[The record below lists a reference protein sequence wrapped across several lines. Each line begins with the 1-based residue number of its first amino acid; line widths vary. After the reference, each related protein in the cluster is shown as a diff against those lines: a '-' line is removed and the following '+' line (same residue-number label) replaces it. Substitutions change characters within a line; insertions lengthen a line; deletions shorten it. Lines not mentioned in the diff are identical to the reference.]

1 MLNVYSLFVL
11 LMCDYNNEYD
21 LITLFSMF
29 LIFRY
34 LLLVFVVYVWVD
46 VMLGATLTL
55 FTVVIVGGVLL
66 TRDWAKND
74 YFVSAKYVKSIFIIH
89 VGSTRCVTSSTD
101 NIMKTHARIT
111 LTVEFIRTCIF
122 ISLFYV

>member
-1 MLNVYSLFVL
+1 
-11 LMCDYNNEYD
+11 
-21 LITLFSMF
+21 MF

-89 VGSTRCVTSSTD
+89 VGCTRCVTSSTD
-101 NIMKTHARIT
+101 NIMKIHARIT

-122 ISLFYV
+122 VCLFYV

>member
-1 MLNVYSLFVL
+1 MDIPKSVRLVFAVTGP
-11 LMCDYNNEYD
+11 M
-21 LITLFSMF
+21 
-29 LIFRY
+29 Y

-74 YFVSAKYVKSIFIIH
+74 YFVSAKYVTSIFMIH
-89 VGSTRCVTSSTD
+89 VGCTRCVTSSTD
-101 NIMKTHARIT
+101 HNMKIRARIT
-111 LTVEFIRTCIF
+111 WTVECIRTCIF
-122 ISLFYV
+122 IF

>member
-1 MLNVYSLFVL
+1 MDIPKSVRLVFAVTGP
-11 LMCDYNNEYD
+11 M
-21 LITLFSMF
+21 
-29 LIFRY
+29 Y

-74 YFVSAKYVKSIFIIH
+74 YFVSAKYVTSIFMIH
-89 VGSTRCVTSSTD
+89 VGCTRCVTSSTD
-101 NIMKTHARIT
+101 NIMKIRARIT
-111 LTVEFIRTCIF
+111 LTVEVIRTCIF
-122 ISLFYV
+122 IF